1 MTTASLARE
10 HRALMS
16 AHRASRRED
25 PDFYPTPPWAAR
37 AGAEVILELDPAASR
52 GLWWEPACG
61 AGHMAHGLRDYA
73 RVVLSDAY
81 RYDPHHAVFDFVAG
95 QGEPPVAAAD
105 WIVSNPPFNAVAPFV
120 RAAQGR
126 ARRGVAMLLRVGG
139 LESDERH
146 GLIWGGEEPL
156 TVFAPFVGRVP
167 MHKGFWRP
175 DGSTAAF
182 YAWFVW
188 LKPALRPRRFM
199 SRIGGR
205 WRAGT
210 REIPSDVKARLTRDD
225 DARLFGA
232 SAARMGGA

>member
-1 MTTASLARE
+1 MTTPAPRKD

-16 AHRASRRED
+16 AHRASGRD
-25 PDFYPTPPWAAR
+25 DADFYPTPPWAAR
-37 AGAEVILELDPAASR
+37 AGAEVILELDPAAAG

-61 AGHMAHGLRDYA
+61 AGHMAHGLADYA
-73 RVVLSDAY
+73 ARLILSDAY
-81 RYDPHHAVFDFVAG
+81 RYGPHHAVFDFVR
-95 QGEPPVAAAD
+95 GEIPPVAQAD
-105 WIVSNPPFNAVAPFV
+105 WIVSNPPFNLAEPFV
-120 RAAQGR
+120 RAAQAR

-139 LESDERH
+139 LESEERAELVWT
-146 GLIWGGEEPL
+146 GAEPL

-182 YAWFVW
+182 YAWFFW
-188 LKPALRPRRFM
+188 LKPVLRPRRFM
-199 SRIGGR
+199 SRIGDR

-210 REIPSDVKARLTRDD
+210 REIASDARTRLTRPD

-232 SAARMGGA
+232 SAARTGGA